1 MIGKLQCAGICG
13 KLKRRNKLWS
23 KDKFDDDNLDDEAD
37 YSYLCG
43 GNNMLN
49 YLCLSCLNHELN
61 HKERAD
67 RHHTDNQDYNDFYN
81 NRLGGARSLV
91 RIQSSRHIRKH

>member
-1 MIGKLQCAGICG
+1 MIGKLQYTIIYS
-13 KLKRRNKLWS
+13 KTNHRNKLWS
-23 KDKFDDDNLDDEAD
+23 CDKLSNNNLDNETD
-37 YSYLCG
+37 YGYLCG

-61 HKERAD
+61 QEKRAD
-67 RHHTDNQDYNDFYN
+67 RHYTDNQDYNDFNN

-91 RIQSSRHIRKH
+91 RIQSSRH